1 MFLKPGEFC
10 YYFDRFFCYLWCKL
24 TLLTFMQAHWLSA
37 IWYLNFAAT
46 LVLILRLARN
56 GLYCVYPFLFVYLA
70 TDAAQTA
77 ALLLLRPRSNAYGWT
92 YVFGQLVKIVL
103 AIFVI
108 LEQYRVALAQRPALA
123 RFGRDAVGYIL
134 GAAAVLALSLLMLDS
149 SIPPGQSKILH
160 RVFSFERTMNVWML
174 TFLLVIGVFMTWF
187 PVRMTRN
194 GALYVAGFAI
204 YFLSRALGLL
214 LINLAPDF
222 QKSFDLAML
231 TVSFACLMVWL
242 FALRREGEET
252 TVVTGARRDP
262 ARIQQLTQQLD
273 GMNARLAEIGR
284 R

>member
-1 MFLKPGEFC
+1 
-10 YYFDRFFCYLWCKL
+10 
-24 TLLTFMQAHWLSA
+24 MQAHWLSA
-37 IWYLNFAAT
+37 IWCLNLAGT
-46 LVLILRLARN
+46 LALIVSLARN
-56 GLYCVYPFLFVYLA
+56 GLYRFYPCLFVYLA
-70 TDAAQTA
+70 TDAAQTT
-77 ALLLLRPRSNAYGWT
+77 ALLLLGPHSNAYGWT
-92 YVFGQLVKIVL
+92 YVFGQLFKIVL
-103 AIFVI
+103 AVFVI
-108 LEQYRVALAQRPALA
+108 LELYRVALAQRAALA

-134 GAAAVLALSLLMLDS
+134 AGAAVVAFSLLMLDS

-160 RVFSFERTMNVWML
+160 RLFSFERTMNIWML
-174 TFLLVIGVFMTWF
+174 IFLVVISAFMAWF

-204 YFLSRALGLL
+204 YFLARALGLL

-231 TVSFACLMVWL
+231 SVSFACLMVWL

-262 ARIQQLTQQLD
+262 ARMQQLTRQLD
-273 GMNARLAEIGR
+273 AMNARLAEIAR